1 MRPQHSWIM
10 LIATVLLLIGC
21 SNDEEP
27 QEPPAQVVKLFE
39 TGQQDLLPSRRFVGR
54 VDAVSTVNLAFQVG
68 GRIQT
73 FSVVQGSTVPSGEL
87 IAQLDPTDYAL
98 QVRGAEAE
106 VEQARRHL
114 NRQRNLYSH
123 NAVSE
128 SVLDAARADAELAET
143 QLESAKQELAYT
155 SLYAPFDAL
164 ITRRLVENHTT
175 VPPNTEVVR
184 IQDISELR
192 IRINVPE
199 ALMQHL
205 ENDRAF
211 NVEAEIATLPGERI
225 PLIYRE
231 HVTEPDDVAQTYQI
245 EFAPAEGVPLIALP
259 GTTATVFIEMEDT
272 LTSSVMIVPAS
283 ALDHSEG
290 GDFRVW
296 VYDPENET
304 VSPQQVTVG
313 EVSGDHVIIIAGLQ
327 SGVSIAAA
335 GVQQLREGMHVK
347 PLDAAL

>member
-1 MRPQHSWIM
+1 MRPQFSWIFIITVV
-10 LIATVLLLIGC
+10 LILSGC
-21 SNDEEP
+21 SDNEEP
-27 QEPPAQVVKLFE
+27 QEPPTQVVKLFE
-39 TGQQDLLPSRRFVGR
+39 TGQQDIFPSRRFVGR

-73 FSVVQGSTVPSGEL
+73 FPVTQGTTVPAGEL

-98 QVRGAEAE
+98 QVRGAQAE

-114 NRQRNLYSH
+114 NRQRNLYAH

-128 SVLDAARADAELAET
+128 TVLDAARADAELAET

-199 ALMQHL
+199 ALMQYL
-205 ENDRAF
+205 ESERAL

-225 PLIYRE
+225 PLVYRE
-231 HVTEPDDVAQTYQI
+231 HVTEPDEVAQTYQI
-245 EFAPAEGVPLIALP
+245 EFAPAEGVPLVTLP
-259 GTTATVFIEMEDT
+259 GTTATVFIELEDA
-272 LTSSVMIVPAS
+272 LTSSVMMIPSS
-283 ALDHSEG
+283 ALDHSENG
-290 GDFRVW
+290 EFRVW
-296 VYDPENET
+296 VYDPDAGS
-304 VSPQQVTVG
+304 VSPQQVSVG
-313 EVSGDHVIIIAGLQ
+313 EMSGDHVMIIAGLQ
-327 SGVSIAAA
+327 PGASIAAA
-335 GVQQLREGMHVK
+335 GVQQLRDGMQVK